1 MRIEDHAN
9 QNIYLCDTYTTKKS
23 YFFNF
28 NIFFRSG
35 EEPGDEFGENL
46 KAVDIPEDVVKKF
59 HEDDR
64 KELEFAEKERLEKLA
79 KQAVQ
84 GGENTS

>member
-1 MRIEDHAN
+1 MQIKTF
-9 QNIYLCDTYTTKKS
+9 IYVILIPQKNLI
-23 YFFNF
+23 FLIFIF
-28 NIFFRSG
+28 FFRSG

-84 GGENTS
+84 GEENTS